1 MMIKTAAI
9 VSLSSGL
16 LGEAA
21 VKHELELGVKRL
33 EAYGVK
39 VKFMKHALSGLQFIQ
54 EHPEKRAEDL
64 LQAFC
69 DPEVDMIL
77 CANGGDDTY
86 RLLPYLFDHGELKQA
101 VRPKIFMGFSDTT
114 MNHFMLHQVGLNTFY
129 GQSFLAD
136 VCELDH
142 DMLPYSKKYLQ
153 ELLSTGRIR
162 EIVPSDVWYECRTDY
177 GKDQLGTAPVAHPN
191 QGYELLQGPAVFSGP
206 IFGGCIDTIFDMFD
220 GGRYADAPILCQK
233 YQLFPTVEQWK
244 GKILL
249 LESSEEKMSP
259 EKYGKALSV
268 LKNTGIFH
276 VISGILAGKPMD
288 ETYYEEYKKVL
299 VETVNN
305 PQLPIIYNINIGHA
319 LPRCIIPF
327 GIPAVVDVCQQK
339 IQFTYE

>member
-1 MMIKTAAI
+1 MVKAVAI

-16 LGEAA
+16 LGEDA
-21 VKHELELGVKRL
+21 VKHELELGVRRL

-39 VKFMKHALSGLQFIQ
+39 VKFMNHALSGLQFIQ

-64 LQAFC
+64 LQAFR

-86 RLLPYLFDHGELKQA
+86 RLLPYLLEHDELKR
-101 VRPKIFMGFSDTT
+101 VVCPKIFMGFSDTT

-136 VCELDH
+136 VCELDN
-142 DMLPYSKKYLQ
+142 DMLPYSKKYFE
-153 ELLSTGRIR
+153 ELLATGRIK

-177 GKDQLGTAPVAHPN
+177 SKEQMGTSPEVHQN
-191 QGYELLQGPAVFSGP
+191 QGFQLLQGAAVFSGP

-220 GGRYADAPILCQK
+220 GERYADAPILCQK

-244 GKILL
+244 GNILL
-249 LESSEEKMSP
+249 LESSEEKMLP

-268 LKNTGIFH
+268 LKNTGIFD
-276 VISGILAGKPMD
+276 VINGILVGKPMD

-299 VETVNN
+299 VETINN
-305 PQLPIIYNINIGHA
+305 PRLPIVYNINVGHA

-327 GIPAVVDVCQQK
+327 GVPAVVDVQQQK
-339 IQFTYE
+339 IEFIYE